1 MKFVT
6 ALTRYPSSD
15 FHKTKLVKCS
25 CMKSLAKHEIRIKIK
40 LPEDLDA
47 YDRKKTRAWNDFDI
61 LFNVKYN
68 FINSSEPPNVLWHAT
83 SDLLLFPYGKP
94 IVEVSLTH
102 SQGTHRFPFWPAK
115 NILPV
120 YAALAI
126 KLAFSSI
133 LMNYYLTYYQKI
145 SIL

>member
-1 MKFVT
+1 MKFFT

-68 FINSSEPPNVLWHAT
+68 FINSSELQMCYDT
-83 SDLLLFPYGKP
+83 LRL
-94 IVEVSLTH
+94 I
-102 SQGTHRFPFWPAK
+102 
-115 NILPV
+115 
-120 YAALAI
+120 
-126 KLAFSSI
+126 
-133 LMNYYLTYYQKI
+133 YYFFHMENQ
-145 SIL
+145 